1 METSNKPELV
11 KLTTGES
18 FKVLQ
23 VTGQEGMLMP
33 LHHSTREAVVI
44 VLEGSALLK
53 IEEKEHLLQKG
64 GAFIIPANQNHSLT
78 LNTRFKALVVMSQDS
93 NIEFVN

>member
-1 METSNKPELV
+1 MGTINKPEMA
-11 KLTTGES
+11 KLTSGES

-33 LHHSTREAVVI
+33 LHHSTSEAVVI
-44 VLEGSALLK
+44 VLEGSAVL
-53 IEEKEHLLQKG
+53 IIDENEHLLQEG
-64 GAFIIPANQNHSLT
+64 GAFIIPANQNHCLT
-78 LNTRFKALVVMSQDS
+78 LHSRFKALVVMSQES